1 MGAGARRA
9 LSGALCSALLAWAPY
24 PAGVCTK
31 AGAPC
36 GAPGCTRN
44 TGMTG
49 ELWPP
54 RHGTRR
60 GPFSAPGGGVHSH
73 PLSCRRSRRFRIC
86 LAAPSA
92 SGCLPIT
99 CVSLPPFVLGS
110 PHLLLTWY
118 LNRLQ
123 TGEFPPPPSP
133 GGPLGTCNVHPQR
146 RGPSGGGARGG
157 GSPLFEQ
164 RACAGEGGGGAWV
177 GRAPEGLSKRAGAP
191 RRPQRRARA
200 RIGEL

>member
-1 MGAGARRA
+1 M
-9 LSGALCSALLAWAPY
+9 ALLAWAPS

-36 GAPGCTRN
+36 GAPGCTGN

-49 ELWPP
+49 ELW
-54 RHGTRR
+54 
-60 GPFSAPGGGVHSH
+60 APGMAQGGVRSLCAWGGVHSH

-123 TGEFPPPPSP
+123 AGEPPPAPPSP
-133 GGPLGTCNVHPQR
+133 GGPLGTRNVHPQR
-146 RGPSGGGARGG
+146 RGPSGGGA
-157 GSPLFEQ
+157 E
-164 RACAGEGGGGAWV
+164 GEGLLCLSSGPALAREEGEPGSAEPPKASQRGPEPRGAHKDEP
-177 GRAPEGLSKRAGAP
+177 G
-191 RRPQRRARA
+191 Q
-200 RIGEL
+200 ELESCRQELA